1 MVERFGEASAVKD
14 ETKQTVIV
22 DPNSER
28 AARLLWSDGGGE
40 AESVELIYARD
51 QTRKQVSEIKMTF
64 PGDSVKV
71 LHAAELLIGNQNAD
85 VGFYTSVCEQID
97 AMSDDEKPDVAVL
110 SGLLQGDF
118 KYLEKSR
125 RATIVSELT
134 SMDEQFRYALQM
146 VEKLQATGVPVVYN
160 MGNDDRRIAEEY
172 TIEVFRKMQE
182 YARGQE
188 GINWA
193 KIDKMRQHPE
203 WNTHY
208 QFQINEVFPYCLRL
222 GRRLYTADEMYKKT
236 EGRIAVEEYFL
247 LFDEY
252 MLGNLKAKADGL
264 KDAAKN
270 DPKVSEERMKT
281 MRQIRE
287 IRARHIDEYKEW
299 LLLSR
304 IEQNNELEI
313 TDDLN
318 LKLKTNGKE
327 YTDYIRHYLG
337 FSATPMYQNHMVS
350 QVSIGA
356 QLASGGH
363 EAPSMIVTQ
372 NNHEAVGVGDGN
384 SWNIA
389 TGGMIRAIDFIN
401 TKGSRADAKGD
412 ISRRLASTRRRIPQP
427 TATIHERTD
436 DDRHIVTIFNDA
448 LNEKSWSIPE
458 RMTIAELCD
467 WQTGSIT
474 ARPDLLAKELDY
486 IRTKVMGE
494 RATAIFFGGDMMH
507 GRNYPH
513 FPAESQQTGLMA
525 MDSQEEFNIDLMH
538 KSFGDLSRE
547 ELAALTRVLI
557 QPGNHEWNSGT
568 LKWHGYSFLK
578 GIESFFREEFAR
590 AGVDRNAIDDI
601 VKRHEAF
608 ITQRG
613 EYATGYT
620 GIEYFGELGV
630 LIQHYLMDR
639 GGKGS
644 GGDLP
649 VYQTHHFA
657 NGAADLMSKIDVFMA
672 GHWHHPQYGVFGNKV
687 GIVGG
692 SIAGISDYE
701 LKRGYRAAISGT
713 LMHIGGGKPMQVE
726 FLSEKTLHAHTIESG
741 RLSAMTLKAE
751 GYRDDRGFD
760 AVRHGIMLPD
770 SFPKS
775 ALQKKVRQMMRD
787 ASQRESRIATFR

>member
-1 MVERFGEASAVKD
+1 MREKDGEAVAAHK
-14 ETKQTVIV
+14 ETTQTAII

-28 AARLLWSDGGGE
+28 AAQLLWNIEGTE
-40 AESVELIYARD
+40 AGDIAAVYARD
-51 QTRKQVSEIKMTF
+51 RSSKRVAEIQLDF
-64 PGDSVKV
+64 PKDSVKV

-85 VGFYTSVCEQID
+85 IGFYTSLCEQIQT
-97 AMSDDEKPDVAVL
+97 MSDDEKPDIVVL

-125 RATIVSELT
+125 RATIVPDLT
-134 SMDEQFRYALQM
+134 SMDKQFKYALQM
-146 VEKLQATGVPVVYN
+146 VEKLQEVGVPVVYN

-188 GINWA
+188 GVNWA

-208 QFQINEVFPYCLRL
+208 QFQVNDVFPYCLRL
-222 GRRLYTADEMYKKT
+222 GRRLYTADEMRAKT
-236 EGRIAVEEYFL
+236 EGRIGVEEYFL

-252 MLGNLKAKADGL
+252 MLGVLTDRSNELKILAKTNP
-264 KDAAKN
+264 AASN
-270 DPKVSEERMKT
+270 ERLGIK
-281 MRQIRE
+281 RQIRE
-287 IRARHIDEYKEW
+287 IKARHTEEYQEW

-304 IEQNNELEI
+304 IEQNTELEI
-313 TDDLN
+313 TDDVN
-318 LKLKTNGKE
+318 LRLKTKGRQ

-337 FSATPMYQNHMVS
+337 FSSTPMYQNHMVS
-350 QVSIGA
+350 QVSMGA
-356 QLASGGH
+356 QLVSGGH
-363 EAPSMIVTQ
+363 EVPSMIVTQ
-372 NNHEAVGVGDGN
+372 NNHEAVGVGNGD
-384 SWNIA
+384 SWNVA

-401 TKGSRADAKGD
+401 TKGSRADARGD

-427 TATIHERTD
+427 TATMHERTD

-448 LNEKSWSIPE
+448 LTEKSHSIPE

-474 ARPDLLAKELDY
+474 ARPDLLAKQLDY
-486 IRTKVMGE
+486 IRTRVMGE
-494 RATAIFFGGDMMH
+494 RATSIFFGGDMMH

-513 FPAESQQTGLMA
+513 FPSESQQTGLMA

-538 KSFGDLSRE
+538 KSFGDLSKA
-547 ELAALTRVLI
+547 ELSAIVRVLV

-578 GIESFFREEFAR
+578 GVESFFREEFAR
-590 AGVDRNAIDDI
+590 AGVDRGVIDDI
-601 VKRHEAF
+601 VQRHEAF

-630 LIQHYLMDR
+630 LIQHYLMER

-657 NGAADLMSKIDVFMA
+657 NGAADLMSKIDIFMA

-687 GIVGG
+687 GVVGG

-713 LMHIGGGKPMQVE
+713 LMHIGGGKPIQVE
-726 FLSEKTLHAHTIESG
+726 FLSEKTLHAHIINSG
-741 RLSAMTLKAE
+741 QLSAAALRAE
-751 GYRDDRGFD
+751 GYRDDRNFD
-760 AVRHGIMLPD
+760 AVKHGIMLPD

-775 ALQKKVRQMMRD
+775 ALQKKVLQMMRD
-787 ASQRESRIATFR
+787 ASQRTNRTAIFR